1 MPPILIGFQPR
12 VARSFAR
19 YPVSVMI
26 TFFRNV
32 ITSMTANPAFPT
44 PSPTLAVFKTA
55 VDDLDAKTQAAM
67 NRGRVEVAAR
77 RASQAA
83 AISLARQL
91 GNYVESQSNG
101 DLETLLSSGF
111 EPVRTPSSSIVPS
124 TPGNPRLSL
133 TKLSGQLLFRFV
145 GDANTRNFSVQY
157 ADNAAGPWIDHD
169 LSTGT
174 RVLLTGL
181 TPGKVYYSRSRA
193 HGAAGSS
200 DWCSPVSLMAV

>member
-1 MPPILIGFQPR
+1 MPPILVGFQPR
-12 VARSFAR
+12 VSRSFAR
-19 YPVSVMI
+19 YPASVMI

-32 ITSMTANPAFPT
+32 ITNMTANPAFPT

-55 VDDLDAKTQAAM
+55 VDDLETKTQAAM
-67 NRGRVEVAAR
+67 NRGRIEVAAR
-77 RASQAA
+77 RASQAV

-91 GNYVESQSNG
+91 GYYVESQSNG
-101 DLETLLSSGF
+101 NVETLLSSGF
-111 EPVRTPSSSIVPS
+111 EPVRTPSPSIVPA

-145 GDANTRNFSVQY
+145 GDVNTKNFSVQY
-157 ADNAAGPWIDHD
+157 AENAAGPWIDHD
-169 LSTGT
+169 LSTSS
-174 RVLLTGL
+174 RVLLTDL
-181 TPGKVYYSRSRA
+181 TPGKVYFSRSRA